1 MEKQSFITLK
11 FLFQVPL
18 SKLTAVRIDNDNLRA
33 ENRGYFDKIE
43 NLNVKMKASQQRVQ
57 VLSEKLENHEALE
70 KELSEEKAS
79 FKK

>member
-1 MEKQSFITLK
+1 MEKKCFITLK